1 MNTKQRLNPATI
13 LDFGLTET
21 YEGWERDLLNAL
33 EWHADSEHLVQLPV
47 SLLKELLQN
56 SKAISPQKLEL
67 QIFSSENSGGIEVII
82 NNKRYKLEYA
92 NDWMELYSDLDVD
105 TLSPQIAGYL
115 ANYLTKALAKSDGYD
130 SRLDS
135 YLASLVRITTLE
147 DRKII

>member
-1 MNTKQRLNPATI
+1 MTGKQRLNPATI

-33 EWHADSEHLVQLPV
+33 EWHADSENLVQLPA

-56 SKAISPQKLEL
+56 SKACSPQIEL
-67 QIFSSENSGGIEVII
+67 QILSPEYGNGIEVLC

-92 NDWMELYSDLDVD
+92 NDWMELYSDVD
-105 TLSPQIAGYL
+105 NDIIKPQVAKHLVKYL
-115 ANYLTKALAKSDGYD
+115 REAIAKSDGYD

-135 YLASLVRITTLE
+135 YLANLTHIATLE